1 MLKHNLL
8 VALGVTAVAFSAQ
21 ALAVVIPIGNVKL
34 ETGANV
40 NEFSTHIVWQE
51 KNPGRLTNEGQ
62 KPQPYEPFLAGDA
75 DDPGD
80 NIELQI
86 LDTAAQRTA
95 WNNGTLLPTTL
106 SGDSGPKSIILSSL
120 TKLDWTAGGNA
131 LAQAY
136 ITGALASIGKTPA
149 DLIGTTLAQLAADF
163 IDSGAA
169 FRLSDP
175 NIGYVNWVDGFF
187 KIGLQGL
194 LDASQIIDPF
204 LPLVGL
210 TPQQVPTPQASEVV
224 KYTYAGATGYLYGF
238 YATPTKQY
246 APTQTG
252 ACIDPPIGGVINPAC
267 SYTGNYEVS
276 VPEPA
281 SIALLALG
289 LAGLGFGRRV
299 AAR

>member
-1 MLKHNLL
+1 MLKQNLL
-8 VALGVTAVAFSAQ
+8 VALGVTALAFSAQ
-21 ALAVVIPIGNVKL
+21 ALAVVVIPIGNVTL
-34 ETGANV
+34 ATGANV
-40 NEFSTHIVWQE
+40 NQDSTHIVWQE
-51 KNPGRLTNEGQ
+51 KNPGLLTNEGQ

-75 DDPGD
+75 TDPGD
-80 NIELQI
+80 NIELQV
-86 LDTAAQRTA
+86 LDTQAQLDD
-95 WNNGTLLPTTL
+95 WNNGILSPTTL
-106 SGDSGPKSIILSSL
+106 SGTFGPKSIILSSL
-120 TKLDWTAGGNA
+120 TKADWTTGGNA

-175 NIGYVNWVDGFF
+175 NIAYVNWVDGFI

-204 LPLVGL
+204 LDLVGL
-210 TPQQVPTPQASEVV
+210 TPTDVPTPQASEVV
-224 KYTYAGATGYLYGF
+224 KYTYAGVTGYLYSF
-238 YATPTKQY
+238 SATPTNQKAADCTLPDVGG
-246 APTQTG
+246 AP
-252 ACIDPPIGGVINPAC
+252 NPGC
-267 SYTGNYEVS
+267 SYTGNYEVTI
-276 VPEPA
+276 PEPA